1 MFGWM
6 TFEACCAEHQYSLR
20 VGDVSLCCVG
30 VSARPFA
37 LLALA
42 FLAACNTYNESLLGG
57 ALDHAPA
64 AVDAGNGGNAGES
77 HAAAGSDEHGGKAGV
92 GGAHGAEA
100 GTAGEPAAHAG
111 ESNTS
116 GGSGIGGS
124 AGVAG
129 SPSAA
134 GSPNNAGSAGT
145 AGTGSGLVG
154 DQIDD
159 FEDQD
164 IFILRLSMRNGP
176 WYGVKD
182 ATASGTVGPTMTIAA
197 LASADLRPGGTG
209 TAALHLT
216 ASGFADWGAG
226 VGADMVN
233 QMGKKAAYDVSAY
246 RAIRFYAKIG
256 SGSTSSVKVLL
267 PNVYSDAD
275 GGKCS
280 DLDSTKRCGDHLFKS
295 VSGLTTTWAQY
306 EVKFAELT
314 QQAFGLPQTSLDPTG
329 VYSVQFTLAN
339 KLPIDLWIDD
349 VTFVP
354 K

>member
-1 MFGWM
+1 
-6 TFEACCAEHQYSLR
+6 
-20 VGDVSLCCVG
+20 
-30 VSARPFA
+30 VSARVFA
-37 LLALA
+37 LFALP
-42 FLAACNTYNESLLGG
+42 FLAACNTYNDSLLGG
-57 ALDHAPA
+57 ALDPAPE
-64 AVDAGNGGNAGES
+64 AVDAGSGGHAGE
-77 HAAAGSDEHGGKAGV
+77 HAAAGSTDHGGNLGAG
-92 GGAHGAEA
+92 GSS
-100 GTAGEPAAHAG
+100 GTAGGNAGGSGAHAG
-111 ESNTS
+111 ESNGAS
-116 GGSGIGGS
+116 GSGNGGS
-124 AGVAG
+124 AGVGGVLGDAG
-129 SPSAA
+129 KG
-134 GSPNNAGSAGT
+134 GSTNSAGSAGTST

-164 IFILRLSMRNGP
+164 VFILRLSMRNGP
-176 WYGVKD
+176 WYGIAD

-216 ASGFADWGAG
+216 ATGFADWGAG

-233 QMGKKAAYDVSAY
+233 QMGKKAPYDVSAY
-246 RAIRFYAKIG
+246 RAIRFYAKVA
-256 SGSTSSVKVLL
+256 SGSATTVKVLF

-295 VSGLTTTWAQY
+295 VSGLKTTWDLY
-306 EVKFAELT
+306 EVKFADLT
-314 QQAFGLPQTSLDPTG
+314 QQAFGLPQSSFDPTG

-354 K
+354 KSL